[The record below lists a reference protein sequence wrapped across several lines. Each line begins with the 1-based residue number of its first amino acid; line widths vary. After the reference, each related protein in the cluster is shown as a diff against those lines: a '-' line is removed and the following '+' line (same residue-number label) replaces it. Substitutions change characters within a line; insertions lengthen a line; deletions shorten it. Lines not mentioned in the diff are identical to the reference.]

1 MKSLLVH
8 IRDLKKYFFLL
19 SIFALGIL
27 ICDLLA
33 HKIDYTRVIYKRLK
47 ADNPYVYERVD
58 PSLLAI
64 DPSTKLNKHLTVDF
78 SKIRQSLITTLW
90 GSEGFPAE
98 LLPQK
103 FVSSTDAGMLG
114 ITTSLDS
121 VHQLTLQMELGFHSN
136 PVYLSRSPEADRLI
150 IYHHGFGEAADRMKA
165 LFLQLMNE
173 GFDIIVLYPL
183 GHGHIWNPANG
194 FPTKDSKTLTNI
206 FHQMSAF
213 DRPYRYHLNPIFA
226 SLNHALK
233 QKEYKSIDIIGFS
246 MGAYLAVVAAAIDPR
261 IERSYPIA
269 GAYPAYMRV
278 RNEVMPDG
286 PPSYKP
292 MLNVASSLDLF
303 VLGSIGKNR
312 KQVQI
317 YNRYDRCCFNGLRG
331 TLYEQDIQ
339 EMVRRTRQGGS
350 FLVVLDES
358 HADHKIS
365 SLVIEL
371 LLNDLVRP

>member
-1 MKSLLVH
+1 
-8 IRDLKKYFFLL
+8 
-19 SIFALGIL
+19 
-27 ICDLLA
+27 
-33 HKIDYTRVIYKRLK
+33 
-47 ADNPYVYERVD
+47 
-58 PSLLAI
+58 
-64 DPSTKLNKHLTVDF
+64 
-78 SKIRQSLITTLW
+78 
-90 GSEGFPAE
+90 
-98 LLPQK
+98 
-103 FVSSTDAGMLG
+103 
-114 ITTSLDS
+114 
-121 VHQLTLQMELGFHSN
+121 
-136 PVYLSRSPEADRLI
+136 
-150 IYHHGFGEAADRMKA
+150 MKA

-233 QKEYKSIDIIGFS
+233 QKEYKLIDIIGFS